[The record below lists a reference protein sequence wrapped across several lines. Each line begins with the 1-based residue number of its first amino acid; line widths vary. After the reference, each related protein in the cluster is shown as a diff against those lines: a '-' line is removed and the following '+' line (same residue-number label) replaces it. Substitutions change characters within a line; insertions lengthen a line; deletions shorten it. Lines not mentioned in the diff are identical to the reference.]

1 MARSRR
7 PEKRETDR
15 KEDAKQEAAQDKRQ
29 AKKKSGTP
37 AAPQTVTE
45 QLKAKSTQ
53 SGEAAMNA
61 VPGSYPAEPANAEAV
76 YTTGPGQAVEYNYTR
91 QGTYADQYASEQ
103 QAQQAA
109 VSVQG
114 DRVTGP
120 GQMVTSGAANNPT

>member
-1 MARSRR
+1 MARERR
-7 PEKRETDR
+7 PERNRPRETDR
-15 KEDAKQEAAQDKRQ
+15 KEDAKQEAAKDKRQ

-37 AAPQTVTE
+37 AQPGTVTE

-91 QGTYADQYASEQ
+91 QGTYADQYATEQ
-103 QAQQAA
+103 QAQLQA
-109 VSVQG
+109 VGVQG
-114 DRVTGP
+114 DRVTG
-120 GQMVTSGAANNPT
+120 